1 MRLAPD
7 TIVLPGHTSSPVP
20 FDREPVLRMLAD
32 VVERIELLQ
41 HGEDS
46 FVTSI
51 LGRIPPTPPNH
62 ALIVQLNEAGLVP
75 ELADTID
82 LEAGAN
88 RCAVS

>member
-1 MRLAPD
+1 
-7 TIVLPGHTSSPVP
+7 
-20 FDREPVLRMLAD
+20 MLAD

-82 LEAGAN
+82 LEAGAT
-88 RCAVS
+88 AVLFPEPARGPRAPIRGRA